1 MAIKFG
7 NNARSTLAAAINT
20 SATTITVVNA
30 STFPTLGGGDVM
42 YLTLSDNLNSVTE
55 IVKCT
60 GVSGTTFTIVRAQE
74 GTTAASWIIS
84 SHVQLRITA
93 GLITDLLAESTASE
107 STVYDPIG
115 ASVAMSIALG
125 G

>member
-1 MAIKFG
+1 
-7 NNARSTLAAAINT
+7 
-20 SATTITVVNA
+20 
-30 STFPTLGGGDVM
+30 M
-42 YLTLSDNLNSVTE
+42 YLTLSDNINSVNE

-60 GVSGTTFTIVRAQE
+60 GVSGTTLTIVRAQE
-74 GTTAASWIIS
+74 DTTAVSWITG

-93 GLITDLLAESTASE
+93 GLINDLLAESTASE
-107 STVYDPIG
+107 SAIFDPIG